1 MFEFTPCDCLKAAS
15 DQHFCLLFLTSVI
28 TFGPATSR
36 DYLEKLTQLTSL
48 SVDVLWLAQAK

>member
-15 DQHFCLLFLTSVI
+15 EQHFCLLFLTSVM
-28 TFGPATSR
+28 FGPATSR
-36 DYLEKLTQLTSL
+36 GYLEKLTQLASL